1 MLRVKERDK
10 IPRYDAAL
18 DTRQST
24 EPVFRFV
31 STSGHVNGSEISFIS
46 PLVLQS
52 RALTRYQRFEQNGS
66 LTDLDTSIHCF
77 EAAENIAVLND
88 RLRHISR
95 HKHAVALLARF
106 RKTKTVRDL
115 NNATT
120 RLKELSKIQPEG
132 HPLRPL
138 AVKTLNE
145 ALQLRSE
152 SARSMAFLDTAIRLD
167 RHVLDTCLAHD
178 PEKEICYSRLASS
191 LVSRASMNNSVRDLD
206 NAIGLYQRVLKIH
219 YSGHPERLA
228 TLANVTKAL
237 RCRYALTKKQVDL
250 DDASGYEREGQDLY
264 WSEKGKPSSVQK
276 PFIKSRIVTLTVQS
290 LDRYSLTIQIDVT
303 NSIGQLMEMILDKTG
318 ACEGV
323 RGLFYKGRVLS
334 SGWTIAD
341 CIPDP
346 KYIIYLVYSR
356 SATAT
361 QTNAIEDT
369 RVLFFAN
376 PARIPQS
383 QDAKGTLRI
392 MDPHR
397 TISVDADLV
406 TPGVARENMDRSN
419 SEETLQVKV
428 VRLLE
433 MGFSSKREAALA
445 LVAAAHDF
453 ETAIEFLLNGIP
465 EGRKAA
471 AELYVAIRGGLDS
484 IMGETTMRIPS
495 FGATRAGERPL
506 IMSSWENMDGE
517 GLDTKIGVWQTILGL
532 VPPGYPGRSGVLNN
546 LGVVVSNRF
555 KQAGDRAD
563 LEMAIRLYE
572 EALQLRSP
580 GHPDRSSILNNLAIA
595 IKSCFEQSGD
605 HADLETAIRY
615 FEEALQLQPPGHPDR
630 SSSLSNLAAGLQHR
644 IQQSGDRADL
654 ETAIR
659 LHEEALQ
666 LLPLGHPGRSSSLS
680 NLAAAILHRFT
691 QSGDRAD
698 LETAIKYFEEALQ
711 LRPPGHP
718 DRPCSLGNL
727 ASGLNSRFEHS
738 GDRADLETAI
748 RLHEEALKLH
758 PPGHPLRSPSLIN
771 LAGTIMCRFHQ
782 SGDRADAETATRY
795 FEEALRLLPPG
806 HCHRSPSLS
815 HLAVAISRRFQQSGD
830 HADLETAIRLHEE
843 ALRLLLPG
851 HPDRPSV
858 LVNLGSA
865 VVSRFQQSGD
875 RTDLSMAIRYF
886 EETLQLC
893 PPGHRIRSAGLNNL
907 ATVIQYGFHQAGNP
921 AHVEMAIRF
930 NEEVLQLRPP
940 GHPDRSCSLNN
951 LAGSLNSRFYQSKD
965 REDLEAAIKL
975 YEEALQLLPPG
986 HEDRPFSLINLAM
999 AISYPFDQSRDHAD
1013 LERAIRLHEEALKL
1027 LPPPHPDRSCSLGNL
1042 ANVILTLF
1050 GRTRARSDLDRAM
1063 SLMEEACSSE
1073 HGNLEARF
1081 VVSWNWTRCS
1091 LQHAHPSVL
1100 KSFTAALELL
1110 DTLVTMSSSLD
1121 SRYRR
1126 TFGTML
1132 VQPESLASD
1141 AAAVALYL
1149 DQPRRAV
1156 ELLEQGRGILL
1167 AQLAR
1172 YRTALDDLRAVCPE
1186 IATEFTE
1193 LSSQLEESVSRRGTD
1208 GMHGMLGTSKP
1219 DLGPVVIVNIS
1230 EIRSDAIILR
1240 NNATPE
1246 IVSLPGATH
1255 EEISRIASMMD
1266 HAVRAQDEGRP
1277 QGEVDEVLRLL
1288 WGCVVQPVV
1297 ERLESLGV
1305 VRGSH
1310 IWWCPTS
1317 KLCSLPLHAAGIYRP
1332 KQPRLPDM
1340 FFSSYI
1346 STLSSLIRARS
1357 GPSGAIGRPS
1367 ILAIGVPQ
1375 PDGTDG
1381 ADGALHF
1388 VDAELQKLLDRAPD
1402 VELVKGQDATHD
1414 AVSKQLPVHSWVH
1427 FSCHGHQDKTQPF
1440 NSRFRLQD
1448 KPLTLQEVV
1457 RMHLPNAELAF
1468 LSACHTAAGDWN
1480 TPDERLHLAAGM
1492 QFSGFRGV
1500 VGTLWAMDD
1509 IDGPDVAESFYG
1521 YMFRNGEEGANYKDA
1536 AKGVHEMSKALRRK
1550 KVPLDRWINFIHV
1563 GA

>member
-120 RLKELSKIQPEG
+120 RLKELSKIQPE
-132 HPLRPL
+132 
-138 AVKTLNE
+138 
-145 ALQLRSE
+145 
-152 SARSMAFLDTAIRLD
+152 
-167 RHVLDTCLAHD
+167 
-178 PEKEICYSRLASS
+178 
-191 LVSRASMNNSVRDLD
+191 
-206 NAIGLYQRVLKIH
+206 
-219 YSGHPERLA
+219 
-228 TLANVTKAL
+228 AL

-276 PFIKSRIVTLTVQS
+276 PFINSRIVTLTVQS

-546 LGVVVSNRF
+546 LGV
-555 KQAGDRAD
+555 
-563 LEMAIRLYE
+563 
-572 EALQLRSP
+572 
-580 GHPDRSSILNNLAIA
+580 
-595 IKSCFEQSGD
+595 
-605 HADLETAIRY
+605 
-615 FEEALQLQPPGHPDR
+615 
-630 SSSLSNLAAGLQHR
+630 
-644 IQQSGDRADL
+644 
-654 ETAIR
+654 
-659 LHEEALQ
+659 
-666 LLPLGHPGRSSSLS
+666 
-680 NLAAAILHRFT
+680 
-691 QSGDRAD
+691 SGDRAD

-1219 DLGPVVIVNIS
+1219 DLVGRHQNLSRRWNDTISRIRALDGFSSFLKPPPFHSLLRAADEGPVVIVNIS